1 MATRQNSTNGK
12 PKSPRIQV
20 VLPEL
25 ICEKLNILAQHESRT
40 VSNMAKV
47 LIQEG
52 IKKYFDKEGPTLSGN
67 TNLNTDN
74 FRNSLEKQS
83 IKRLKGAPQRIR
95 YYKKSDK
102 N

>member
-25 ICEKLNILAQHESRT
+25 ICEQLTILADNESRT

-52 IKKYFDKEGPTLSGN
+52 IKKYFEKDGESFFLEN
-67 TNLNTDN
+67 NLNTHQ
-74 FRNSLEKQS
+74 FRNDLEKQS
-83 IKRLKGAPQRIR
+83 VKRLKRAPQRIR
-95 YYKKSDK
+95 YYKKSD
-102 N
+102 

>member
-25 ICEKLNILAQHESRT
+25 ICEQLTILAINESRT

-52 IKKYFDKEGPTLSGN
+52 IKKYFEKENKSLFSEN
-67 TNLNTDN
+67 NLNTNNIRDE
-74 FRNSLEKQS
+74 LEKQS
-83 IKRLKGAPQRIR
+83 VRRLKRAPQRIR
-95 YYKKSDK
+95 YYKKSD
-102 N
+102 

>member
-1 MATRQNSTNGK
+1 M
-12 PKSPRIQV
+12 
-20 VLPEL
+20 
-25 ICEKLNILAQHESRT
+25 LANNESRT

-52 IKKYFDKEGPTLSGN
+52 IKKYFEKEIKPPLSERNIN
-67 TNLNTDN
+67 TEK
-74 FRNSLEKQS
+74 FRDELEKQS

-95 YYKKSDK
+95 YFRKLDE

>member
-52 IKKYFDKEGPTLSGN
+52 IKKYFEKEVPALSGDK
-67 TNLNTDN
+67 NLNTDN

-83 IKRLKGAPQRIR
+83 IKRLKGAPQRIK
-95 YYKKSDK
+95 YYKKSDHK
-102 N
+102 

>member
-20 VLPEL
+20 VIPEL
-25 ICEKLNILAQHESRT
+25 ICEQLSILAKQESRT

-52 IKKYFDKEGPTLSGN
+52 IKKYFEEKDNSLVSDSKM
-67 TNLNTDN
+67 NTDN
-74 FRNSLEKQS
+74 FRDSLEKQS

-95 YYKKSDK
+95 YYKKSEDK
-102 N
+102 

>member
-25 ICEKLNILAQHESRT
+25 ICEQLTILANHESRT

-52 IKKYFDKEGPTLSGN
+52 IKKYFEKEKKALFTEHNLITDK
-67 TNLNTDN
+67 
-74 FRNSLEKQS
+74 FRDELEKQS
-83 IKRLKGAPQRIR
+83 VKRLKKAPQRIR
-95 YYKKSDK
+95 YYKKSD
-102 N
+102 

>member
-25 ICEKLNILAQHESRT
+25 ICEQLNILAENESRT

-52 IKKYFDKEGPTLSGN
+52 IKKYFEKEGNSQMSDTKINSD
-67 TNLNTDN
+67 T
-74 FRNSLEKQS
+74 FRDSLEKQS

-95 YYKKSDK
+95 YYKKSDNK
-102 N
+102 

>member
-25 ICEKLNILAQHESRT
+25 ICEQLTILANNESRT

-52 IKKYFDKEGPTLSGN
+52 IKKYFEKEGKSFFSENILI
-67 TNLNTDN
+67 TDK
-74 FRNSLEKQS
+74 FRDELEKQS
-83 IKRLKGAPQRIR
+83 VRRLKKAPQRIR
-95 YYKKSDK
+95 YYKKID
-102 N
+102 

>member
-25 ICEKLNILAQHESRT
+25 ICEQLTILATNESRT

-52 IKKYFDKEGPTLSGN
+52 IKNYFEKEGRVLISES
-67 TNLNTDN
+67 NLNTDQ
-74 FRNSLEKQS
+74 FRNELEKQS
-83 IKRLKGAPQRIR
+83 IRRLKGAPQRIK
-95 YYKKSDK
+95 YYKKSD
-102 N
+102 

>member
-25 ICEKLNILAQHESRT
+25 ICEQLTILASNESRT

-52 IKKYFDKEGPTLSGN
+52 IKKYFKMEGESFVSEN
-67 TNLNTDN
+67 NLNTDKI
-74 FRNSLEKQS
+74 RNDLEKQGV
-83 IKRLKGAPQRIR
+83 KRLKKAPQRIR
-95 YYKKSDK
+95 YYKKSD
-102 N
+102 